1 MAEQMKIQNIK
12 KTMILQL
19 IGSRKSVFILLFVS
33 EVYQMFLIRRNTRKK
48 PYKKLKV
55 RQL

>member
-19 IGSRKSVFILLFVS
+19 FGSRISIL
-33 EVYQMFLIRRNTRKK
+33 VYQIFLIRRNTREK
-48 PYKKLKV
+48 P
-55 RQL
+55 